1 MDQTTGSEN
10 KTLTQPSQMECF
22 HCGEQVTDTGPYTA
36 MINDVER
43 PMCCPGC
50 KAVAETICSMGLSD
64 YYRYRTDKPARPE
77 LVPDM
82 LAQLRM
88 YDSEVLQDGFVSS
101 SDDTQREAEFII
113 SGLVCPA
120 CAWLIESRIGQI
132 GGVVGI
138 SVNFSDHRCRIQWDQ
153 DQVRLSEILM
163 NIGQLGYQARP
174 YSKVVQQEQ
183 FLKES
188 RFLLRRLGVAGVL
201 GIQIMMIAVALYQ
214 AEWSGMEDRFRTFFH
229 YLSMVLCI
237 PILAYSAEPF
247 FRNAWRDIKFM
258 HPGMDVPVVLGL
270 GLAFTG
276 SVWATLGGH
285 GQVYYE
291 SVAMF
296 VFFLLLGRYFE
307 FSIRKKVNNQVDVY
321 SRIVP
326 AIANKVLDNGTTVT
340 VAVAELNV
348 DDVIQIKP
356 GEAVPVDCRILQGVT
371 EIDESVI
378 TGESMPVNREPGS
391 DLLAGSINVSSPVK
405 CQATHI
411 SKDSFVAK
419 IQVLLDTTLAEKS
432 IIQERSNRIASW
444 FIAAVL
450 VLAIL
455 VSWYWIRQGSDQ
467 WLAITISILIIT
479 CPCALALATPV
490 AMTAMSGKLMQCG
503 ILAGRNSILEIL
515 PRITHIIFDK
525 TGTLTE
531 GRLSIEQIIPLSSH
545 SADESLLIAAA
556 MEQHSEHPVAHA
568 FTEQAADRILPGV
581 TEIKNFPGS
590 GLSANHAGRL
600 YYLGSAGFVE
610 SETGISVNNPVSN
623 ADSTFIVLADE
634 NEAHCGFYL
643 RDTVRPEARSVVQ
656 VLREKGISPVVMSGD
671 GEATVKHVCDGLAIY
686 NCHAE
691 MKPEDKLSMM
701 RELQTAGNKVLMI
714 GDGINDAPVLAGSDL
729 SVAMGRGTDLIKNTA
744 DIIFLNN
751 SLNNLLVL
759 QETGQ
764 RTGKIIRQNICWAI
778 TYNLLAIPAA
788 MTGLVAPWLAAL
800 GMSLSSLIVVLNSAR
815 LVK

>member
-1 MDQTTGSEN
+1 MDQITESEN
-10 KTLTQPSQMECF
+10 KAVTEQSMIECF
-22 HCGEQVTDTGPYTA
+22 HCGERVTDTDPYTA
-36 MINDVER
+36 MINDIER

-77 LVPDM
+77 LIPDM
-82 LAQLRM
+82 VSQLRM
-88 YDSEVLQDGFVSS
+88 YDSDVMQNSFVSYC
-101 SDDTQREAEFII
+101 DDTLREAEFII
-113 SGLVCPA
+113 GGLVCPA

-132 GGVVGI
+132 GGVAGI
-138 SVNFSDHRCRIQWDQ
+138 SVNFTDHRCRIRWDQ
-153 DQVRLSEILM
+153 DQVMLSEILL
-163 NIGQLGYQARP
+163 NVGQLGYQARP

-183 FLKES
+183 FLNES
-188 RFLLRRLGVAGVL
+188 RFLIRRLGVAGVL

-229 YLSMVLCI
+229 YLSMLLCI

-276 SVWATLGGH
+276 SVWATISGH
-285 GQVYYE
+285 GNVYYE

-307 FSIRKKVNNQVDVY
+307 FSVRKKVNNQVDVY

-326 AIANKVLDNGTTVT
+326 AIANKLLENGTTVT
-340 VAVAELNV
+340 VPVAELDV
-348 DDVIQIKP
+348 DDVIQVKP
-356 GEAVPVDCRILQGVT
+356 GESVPVDCRLLQGVT
-371 EIDESVI
+371 DIDESVI
-378 TGESMPVNREPGS
+378 TGESMPIRKEPGS
-391 DLLAGSINVSSPVK
+391 DLLAGSINVNSPVK

-419 IQVLLDTTLAEKS
+419 IQGLLDSTLAEKS
-432 IIQERSNRIASW
+432 VIQERSNRIASW

-467 WLAITISILIIT
+467 WLAITISTLIIT

-490 AMTAMSGKLMQCG
+490 AMTAMTGKLMQRG
-503 ILAGRNSILEIL
+503 ILAGRNSILETL
-515 PRITHIIFDK
+515 PHITHIIFDK

-531 GRLSIEQIIPLSSH
+531 GRLSIEQIIPLSSL

-556 MEQHSEHPVAHA
+556 MEQHSEHPVARA

-590 GLSANHAGRL
+590 GMAVNHAGRR

-610 SETGISVNNPVSN
+610 SETGITVNNPVSN

-634 NEAHCGFYL
+634 NEIHCGFYL
-643 RDTVRPEARSVVQ
+643 RDTVRAEAGSVVQ
-656 VLREKGISPVVMSGD
+656 ALRRNGISPVVMSGD
-671 GEATVKHVCDGLAIY
+671 GVAAVKSVCDDLAIDNY
-686 NCHAE
+686 HAE

-701 RELQTAGNKVLMI
+701 REIQASGNKVMMI

-751 SLNNLLVL
+751 SLNNLLIL

-764 RTGKIIRQNICWAI
+764 RTGKVIHQNICWAI
-778 TYNLLAIPAA
+778 AYNLLAIPAA
-788 MTGLVAPWLAAL
+788 ITGLVAPWFAAL